1 LSKFFQ
7 FVKLVVTVIFTG
19 SHRLATWSVL
29 DGVFLA
35 NNLWVLICGL
45 LVFAMTISVGLL
57 EVGELGEEFGN
68 SLLKTMLITGS
79 ALVFMAFIGFDTAF
93 APTIDGFI
101 GNPIYGGLF
110 LGGFSPTLGGLLGGV
125 WWSMTPTYFGTSLT
139 AGTYFLFEAAFASVT
154 LALVGVVALRKMRLE
169 AFMIYSIVYF
179 VLIWNLP
186 AAWIWNPTGWLF
198 QMGMRDFAGGLVV
211 HGAAGAAGL
220 GILSVI
226 WLEEKGSG
234 LKESPRVS
242 CKMSQGWLTIAIL
255 LLWMGWFGFNPG
267 SVLAFNYSAMVV
279 VVTTF
284 LAASAS
290 FLSSMTFKMFVSKQ
304 TPGLLDAVN
313 GVLMGLIVIT
323 PLAGFVSPASALV
336 LGLIGGPLFVTAEG
350 YFNRFKWF
358 SDPVGLLPGHMVG
371 GLFGVLMIAFFT
383 EHDFA
388 SASAN
393 PTLPNGLLFGGG
405 VAAVQ
410 QLGIEVF
417 GTVVV
422 MATVFLLSFATA
434 WVISW
439 SMKGITNGYKTQA
452 LIQTPVSSKNP

>member
-1 LSKFFQ
+1 
-7 FVKLVVTVIFTG
+7 
-19 SHRLATWSVL
+19 L

-57 EVGELGEEFGN
+57 EVGELGEEYSN

-79 ALVFMAFIGFDTAF
+79 ALVFMGFVGFNTAF
-93 APTIDGFI
+93 APTIDGLI
-101 GNPIYGGLF
+101 GNPLYGGLF
-110 LGGFSPTLGGLLGGV
+110 LGDFSANLNGLLGGV
-125 WWSMTPTYFGTSLT
+125 WWSMTPAYFGTSLT

-154 LALVGVVALRKMRLE
+154 LALVGVVALRKMRIE

-179 VLIWNLP
+179 VVIWNLP

-226 WLEEKGSG
+226 WLEEKHSG
-234 LKESPRVS
+234 LKESPKVS
-242 CKMSQGWLTIAIL
+242 CKLSQGWLTIAIL

-290 FLSSMTFKMFVSKQ
+290 FLSSMAYKLFVSKQ
-304 TPGLLDAVN
+304 KPGLLDAVN

-323 PLAGFVSPASALV
+323 PLAGFVSPGSAVL
-336 LGLIGGPLFVTAEG
+336 LGLIGGPLFVLAEG
-350 YFNRFKWF
+350 YFSRFKWF
-358 SDPVGLLPGHMVG
+358 SDPVGLLPGHTVG
-371 GLFGVLMIAFFT
+371 GLFGIAMIAFFT
-383 EHDFA
+383 EHNFA
-388 SASAN
+388 SASGN

-405 VAAVQ
+405 VAALQ
-410 QLGIEVF
+410 QLGIEIF
-417 GTVVV
+417 GTIIV
-422 MATVFLLSFATA
+422 MATVFILSFATA
-434 WVISW
+434 WIISA
-439 SMKGITNGYKTQA
+439 SMKGITNGYKSQA
-452 LIQTPVSSKNP
+452 INQPILP